1 MVRVVRPL
9 LTGQSL
15 QAQSIGGGGGY
26 GWSIIS
32 SASSGLLA
40 LQLAVD
46 LQTGSGAYH
55 CTSDAICDVISR
67 VR

>member
-1 MVRVVRPL
+1 MEHNFLSEQWLAPAKAAVPR
-9 LTGQSL
+9 T
-15 QAQSIGGGGGY
+15 
-26 GWSIIS
+26 
-32 SASSGLLA
+32 A